1 LDLDPRVVVEG
12 IFSLAAFFCGLW
24 IKGVRD
30 ELRAVHL
37 DLKETVKTLTNHGE
51 RIAVLESKMER
62 EERR

>member
-1 LDLDPRVVVEG
+1 
-12 IFSLAAFFCGLW
+12 
-24 IKGVRD
+24 VRD